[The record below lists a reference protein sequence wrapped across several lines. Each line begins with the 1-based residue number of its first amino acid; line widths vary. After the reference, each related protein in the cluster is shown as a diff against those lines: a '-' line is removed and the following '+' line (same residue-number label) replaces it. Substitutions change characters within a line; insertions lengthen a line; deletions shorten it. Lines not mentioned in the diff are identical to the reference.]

1 MNILVTG
8 GAGFIGSHTVVSLV
22 ENGHEV
28 TILDNL
34 VNSSPIAVKRVEEI
48 VGRKIPFYEC
58 DIRDREGLERVF
70 SENSFD
76 AVIHF
81 AGLKAVGESVVKPW
95 EYYDNNIGGTLVLV
109 DVMRKHNVKNIIFSS
124 SATVYGNPAIIPI
137 TEECPK
143 GKCTN
148 PYGQTKSMLEEILM
162 DLRTGDEK
170 NKVENP
176 WNIVL
181 LRYFNPIGAH
191 KSGLIGENPN
201 GIPNNLMPYIT
212 QVAVKR
218 LDHLNVFGD
227 DYPTHDGT
235 GVRDYIH
242 VVDLAGSEGH

>member
-124 SATVYGNPAIIPI
+124 SATVYGNPAIIP
-137 TEECPK
+137 
-143 GKCTN
+143 
-148 PYGQTKSMLEEILM
+148 KSAPRESAPTPMARQRACL
-162 DLRTGDEK
+162 
-170 NKVENP
+170 
-176 WNIVL
+176 
-181 LRYFNPIGAH
+181 
-191 KSGLIGENPN
+191 
-201 GIPNNLMPYIT
+201 
-212 QVAVKR
+212 KR
-218 LDHLNVFGD
+218 SLW
-227 DYPTHDGT
+227 
-235 GVRDYIH
+235 I
-242 VVDLAGSEGH
+242 